1 MDKNKVTLLI
11 FLVVSKEQLK
21 TSNGKTWSCGTNS
34 RLAVFCKRDF

>member
-11 FLVVSKEQLK
+11 FFSRSKEQLK